1 MTVHIWEETD
11 RNADEQLGLHFGQKP
26 KVWRVYQRKRKKGMK
41 GNDVEGMMH
50 GMHVMHGTSI
60 I

>member
-1 MTVHIWEETD
+1 MGD
-11 RNADEQLGLHFGQKP
+11 RNADEQLGLDFGQKP
-26 KVWRVYQRKRKKGMK
+26 KVWRVYERKHKKGMK

-50 GMHVMHGTSI
+50 GTSI